1 MNDSLAKLLL
11 RRSAA
16 GPEPILSGR
25 DAAPFLGPAFARLLA
40 KGILTELPPA
50 SSWSPCAGCGC
61 GFGERRI
68 VEIDGR
74 LVAECPDDANADT
87 LLDAGDLRSFSIAVD
102 RLVAVLA
109 AGTSW
114 PDPPERLGVG
124 VWRLGDLA
132 DGRAVV
138 LVVDPLAF
146 QPSVLLPVLRA
157 APPPPSTTLLVPP
170 GVDADTR
177 RPLLDMRY
185 HLVGLLDALHPT
197 DLSLQRDR
205 LAPSATGAPATDA
218 GGMLLAINVLGVTA
232 SFVGAQ
238 LRLRPRDFDVLAV
251 LAREAADG
259 QALAQQDDLLRALSG
274 GEDRAEPIAVEQ
286 LEKSI
291 SRIREALCSA
301 AELPRQQ
308 GRDLIVNVTRRGY
321 RLSSPPIRVV
331 LA

>member
-1 MNDSLAKLLL
+1 LNDSLAKLLL

-16 GPEPILSGR
+16 GPEPTLSGR

-50 SSWSPCAGCGC
+50 VSWPPCANCSC

-87 LLDAGDLRSFSIAVD
+87 VLDASDLRSFAIAVD
-102 RLVAVLA
+102 RLVAMLA

-114 PDPPERLGVG
+114 PDPPERLGAG

-132 DGRAVV
+132 DGQAVV
-138 LVVDPLAF
+138 LVVDPLVF
-146 QPSVLLPVLRA
+146 QPPVLLPVLRA
-157 APPPPSTTLLVPP
+157 VPTPQSTTLLVPP
-170 GVDADTR
+170 GVDAGAR
-177 RPLLDMRY
+177 RPFLDMRY

-197 DLSLQRDR
+197 ELSLKRDR
-205 LAPSATGAPATDA
+205 LAPSAIGAPATDA
-218 GGMLLAINVLGVTA
+218 GGMLLAVNVLGVTA
-232 SFVGAQ
+232 SFAGAQ
-238 LRLRPRDFDVLAV
+238 LRLRARDFDVLAV

-274 GEDRAEPIAVEQ
+274 REDRAEPIAVEQ

-308 GRDLIVNVTRRGY
+308 GRDLIVNVRRRGY
-321 RLSSPPIRVV
+321 RLASPPIRVV

>member
-50 SSWSPCAGCGC
+50 SNWPPCAGCTC
-61 GFGERRI
+61 GFGERPI

-74 LVAECPDDANADT
+74 LVADCPDDASAGT
-87 LLDAGDLRSFSIAVD
+87 VLDAADLRSFAIAVD
-102 RLVAVLA
+102 RLVAMLA
-109 AGTSW
+109 AGTGW
-114 PDPPERLGVG
+114 LDPPERLAAG

-132 DGRAVV
+132 EGRAVV
-138 LVVDPLAF
+138 LVVDLLAF
-146 QPSVLLPVLRA
+146 QPSVLLPILRA
-157 APPPPSTTLLVPP
+157 VPAPPSTTLLVPP
-170 GVDADTR
+170 GVDADAR
-177 RPLLDMRY
+177 RPFLDMRY
-185 HLVGLLDALHPT
+185 HMVGLLDALHST
-197 DLSLQRDR
+197 ELSLQRVR
-205 LAPSATGAPATDA
+205 LAPSALGTAGTDRDM
-218 GGMLLAINVLGVTA
+218 MLLTVNVLGVTA
-232 SFVGAQ
+232 SFAGAQ
-238 LRLRPRDFDVLAV
+238 LRLRPRDCDVLAV

-259 QALAQQDDLLRALSG
+259 QALARQDDLLRALSG

-291 SRIREALCSA
+291 SRIREAMCSA

-308 GRDLIVNVTRRGY
+308 GRNLIVSVTRRGY
-321 RLSSPPIRVV
+321 RLASPPIRVV

>member
-50 SSWSPCAGCGC
+50 SSWPPCAGCTC
-61 GFGERRI
+61 GFGERPI

-74 LVAECPDDANADT
+74 LVADCPDDANAGT
-87 LLDAGDLRSFSIAVD
+87 VLDAADLRSFAIAVD
-102 RLVAVLA
+102 RLVAMLA
-109 AGTSW
+109 AGTGW
-114 PDPPERLGVG
+114 LDPPERLAAG

-132 DGRAVV
+132 EGRAVV

-146 QPSVLLPVLRA
+146 QPSVLLPILRA
-157 APPPPSTTLLVPP
+157 VPAPPSTTLLVPS

-177 RPLLDMRY
+177 RPFLDMRY
-185 HLVGLLDALHPT
+185 HLVGLLYALHPT

-238 LRLRPRDFDVLAV
+238 LRLRPRDFDVLSV

-259 QALAQQDDLLRALSG
+259 QALARQDDLLRALSG

-301 AELPRQQ
+301 AELRRQQ

-321 RLSSPPIRVV
+321 RLASPPIRVV